1 MPSGR
6 VLAVASGLLLVGL
19 SGGCGSAGAPGTT
32 APTGVDGL
40 VVPTPSPDPDDF
52 VSRIDNPYLP
62 LVPGSTWT
70 YESRSSTGTETITV
84 TVTDETRV
92 VAGVETTV
100 VHDEV
105 RDARG
110 KLVEDTYDWFA
121 QDRAGNVWYFGEDT
135 TAYDDDPEEGPD
147 DSTAS
152 TEGSWE
158 AGVDGAMAGVAML
171 AAPRIGDGYRQ
182 EFREGVAEDRA
193 EVLRVSVTLELDTE
207 SYDDVLVTSDSTP
220 LEPGLEERKY
230 YAPGIGLVAEE
241 TVRGEKEHVQLVTF
255 TPGSP
260 AS

>member
-1 MPSGR
+1 MQPGR
-6 VLAVASGLLLVGL
+6 VSAVPLGLPRGVLGLALSGLLLTAC
-19 SGGCGSAGAPGTT
+19 GGAGAPGTT

-52 VSRIDNPYLP
+52 VPRIDNTYLP

-84 TVTDETRV
+84 TVTDETRM

-135 TAYDDDPEEGPD
+135 TAYDEEEI
-147 DSTAS
+147 S

-182 EFREGVAEDRA
+182 EFREGVAEDQG
-193 EVLRVSVTLELDTE
+193 EVLRISVTLELDTE
-207 SYDDVLVTSDSTP
+207 SYDDVLVTSDTTP
-220 LEPGLEERKY
+220 LEPELEERKY

-255 TPGSP
+255 TPGAP